1 MLLVASL
8 RIEPVDG
15 DTLMDW
21 LHVHNIVIAT
31 HALTLEDVR
40 ERARR
45 NRLDV
50 AYVADVL
57 VGCSTVRP
65 PTDGTATA
73 TVIARVLAEHRRQGF
88 GAEMY
93 ERALAHARGL
103 GANVIETVVLE
114 SNHDGLRFAL
124 KHGFVE
130 IERYLMPGET
140 VRWIDLRLA

>member
-1 MLLVASL
+1 MAGL

-15 DTLMDW
+15 DSLTDW
-21 LHVHNIVIAT
+21 LHVHNAVIGN
-31 HALTLEDVR
+31 HLLTLEDVR

-45 NRLDV
+45 SRLEV
-50 AYVADVL
+50 AYAADVL

-73 TVIARVLAEHRRQGF
+73 TVIARVLAEHRWQGF
-88 GAEMY
+88 GAEIY
-93 ERALAHARGL
+93 ERALAHARSL

-114 SNHDGLRFAL
+114 SNTDGLRFAL

-130 IERYLMPGET
+130 IERYVLPGET